1 MLRHKSDV
9 PMGKAMAMLKPVKT
23 FSIDSVLII
32 THARTNKAKL
42 FSTDVFTSNGV
53 IHVIDKAI
61 SP

>member
-1 MLRHKSDV
+1 
-9 PMGKAMAMLKPVKT
+9 MGKAMAMLKPVKT